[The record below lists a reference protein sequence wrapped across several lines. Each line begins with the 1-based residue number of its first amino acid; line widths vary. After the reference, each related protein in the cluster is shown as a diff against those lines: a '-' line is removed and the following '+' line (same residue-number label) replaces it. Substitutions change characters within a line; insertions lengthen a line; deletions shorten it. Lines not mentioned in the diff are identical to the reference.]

1 MSAMAQLASQEARS
15 LAAVYR
21 EMVRDLRAADVAS
34 PELDARLLVCAA
46 CGLSHEAFVAQPQ
59 RTLADDECARLA
71 ALVERRRR
79 REPVSR
85 ILGRREFWGRD
96 FHLGPET
103 LDPRPDSETLVAAAL
118 ETLGAEGRLGEPLSV
133 LDLGTGTGCLL
144 LSLLAELP
152 CAHGVGVD
160 VSASALAVASGNA
173 SRLGLADRARF
184 VRGTWTAG
192 LGGAFDVIVAN
203 PPYIRSRD
211 IDRLAPE
218 VARHEPRLAL
228 DGGADG
234 LDAYRAIALD
244 LRRVLSE
251 RGLALFEVGAGQGQA
266 VARLFGTEGLTAERE
281 PRRDLSGVPRC
292 LVVRR
297 FDPTGELKK
306 EVGKGQRWE

>member
-1 MSAMAQLASQEARS
+1 MTQLAGQEARS
-15 LAAVYR
+15 LAAAYR
-21 EMVRDLRAADVAS
+21 DTVADLRAAGVPG

-46 CGLSHEAFVAQPQ
+46 CGLSHETFVARPDRSVSEAEQ
-59 RTLADDECARLA
+59 ARLA
-71 ALVERRRR
+71 ALVARRRR

-85 ILGRREFWGRD
+85 ILGSREFWGRD

-118 ETLGAEGRLGEPLSV
+118 EILRTEGRLGAPLHV

-152 CAHGVGVD
+152 RAHGVGVD
-160 VSASALAVASGNA
+160 VSASALVVARGNS
-173 SRLGLADRARF
+173 SRLGLAPRARF
-184 VRGTWTAG
+184 VRGAWTAG

-203 PPYIRSRD
+203 PPYIPSED

-234 LDAYRAIALD
+234 LDAYRAIAPD
-244 LRRVLSE
+244 LTRTLSE
-251 RGLALFEVGAGQGQA
+251 GGLALFEVGAGQAQA
-266 VARLFGTEGLTAERE
+266 VARLFGTQGLAVEAEARK
-281 PRRDLSGVPRC
+281 DLAGVPRC

-297 FDPTGELKK
+297 FGPAG
-306 EVGKGQRWE
+306 V